1 MVLSEGSA
9 RRVPAVSVALQR
21 LRLAIWIV
29 CLLPLARLIWL
40 GLNNGLGANPIEFI
54 SRSTGTWTL
63 VFLLTTLCVTPARQ
77 LTGWTELTRVR
88 RLLGL
93 FTFFYVCLHFAN
105 WIVIDQFFDW
115 PAMLQDIAKRPFITV
130 GFAAFLLLLP
140 LALTSTDAARRHLK
154 RNWGRLH
161 MLVYAV
167 PVLGV
172 LHYWWLVKKGVQTP
186 LPYTAAVLLLL
197 GWRAAAWW
205 RGR

>member
-1 MVLSEGSA
+1 
-9 RRVPAVSVALQR
+9 
-21 LRLAIWIV
+21 
-29 CLLPLARLIWL
+29 
-40 GLNNGLGANPIEFI
+40 
-54 SRSTGTWTL
+54 
-63 VFLLTTLCVTPARQ
+63 
-77 LTGWTELTRVR
+77 
-88 RLLGL
+88 
-93 FTFFYVCLHFAN
+93 
-105 WIVIDQFFDW
+105 
-115 PAMLQDIAKRPFITV
+115 
-130 GFAAFLLLLP
+130 LLLP

-186 LPYTAAVLLLL
+186 LPYTAAVVLLL